1 MIIKHLSNLS
11 KFRVEIT
18 IVLVSLR
25 VMHLKKVTYGKKVT
39 LYSEKH
45 KQAAPPGAGRKQQIT
60 ALKKNN
66 NQVLKNLQC

>member
-1 MIIKHLSNLS
+1 M
-11 KFRVEIT
+11 
-18 IVLVSLR
+18 SLR
-25 VMHLKKVTYGKKVT
+25 VMHLKKATYGKKVT